1 VAGEKDGERV
11 LYMDF
16 RLTDEQKALRDMVRD
31 FAAKEIAPYAQTFDE
46 QGAIPKDLLDKMAGL
61 GLMGICVPSEYGGA
75 GMDYLAYI
83 IALEEVCKASAS
95 VGLAM
100 TVNNTLYGDP
110 LMRFGTH
117 EQKLCWLKPV
127 AKGERLGCYC
137 LTEPGSGSDA
147 MALATTA
154 VPDADGFVLSGTKA
168 FITNGEIASQAIIFA
183 TVDKTK
189 GDKGVTAFVVD
200 KTSQGFSVSKKAR
213 KMGLLASDTCELTLE
228 NVHVRADQV
237 LGNVGEGYK
246 VAFSTLDAGRIGI
259 AAQALGIAEA
269 ALEAAIAYAKR
280 REQFGKPIAEFEAIQ
295 WMLADMATEI
305 EAARLLTYRAARL
318 KAEGRPRFTR
328 EASMAK
334 LYASEM
340 ANRVASHA
348 IQIHG
353 GYGYRKDYPVERYF
367 RDARA
372 LPLYEGTSEIQRLV
386 IARELLKEGE

>member
-1 VAGEKDGERV
+1 
-11 LYMDF
+11 MDF

-31 FAAKEIAPYAQTFDE
+31 FAAKEVAPHAQAFDE
-46 QGAIPKDLLDKMAGL
+46 QGRIPNDLLDKMAGL
-61 GLMGICVPSEYGGA
+61 GLLGICVPPEYGGA

-83 IALEEVCKASAS
+83 LALVEMCKASAS

-117 EQKLCWLKPV
+117 QQKSCWLTPA
-127 AKGERLGCYC
+127 AKGERLGCYA

-147 MALATTA
+147 MALSTTA
-154 VPDADGFVLSGTKA
+154 VPHKDGFLLNGTKL

-183 TVDKTK
+183 TVDKSK
-189 GDKGVTAFVVD
+189 GHKGVTAFLVE
-200 KTSQGFSVSKKAR
+200 KATPGFSVGKKER
-213 KMGLLASDTCELTLE
+213 KMGLLASDTCELILD
-228 NVHVRADQV
+228 NVQVRADQV

-259 AAQALGIAEA
+259 AAQALGIADA
-269 ALEAAIAYAKR
+269 CLEAAKSYAKR
-280 REQFGKPIAEFEAIQ
+280 RSQFGKPIAEFEAIQ

-305 EAARLLTYRAARL
+305 EAARLLTYRAAML
-318 KAEGRPRFTR
+318 KAEGQPRYTR

-348 IQIHG
+348 VQIYG
-353 GYGYRKDYPVERYF
+353 GSGYMKDYPVERYF

-386 IARELLKEGE
+386 IARELLEEAE

>member
-1 VAGEKDGERV
+1 
-11 LYMDF
+11 MDF
-16 RLTDEQKALRDMVRD
+16 RLTDEQRALRDMVRD
-31 FAAKEIAPYAQTFDE
+31 FAAKEIAPHAQAFDE
-46 QGAIPKDLLDKMAGL
+46 QGAIPKALLDKMAGL

-75 GMDYLAYI
+75 GMDYFAYI

-100 TVNNTLYGDP
+100 TVNNTLYGEP

-117 EQKLCWLKPV
+117 EQKLRWLAP
-127 AKGERLGCYC
+127 AARGERLGCYA

-147 MALATTA
+147 MALAATA
-154 VPDADGFVLSGTKA
+154 TPQDDGFTLNGTKL
-168 FITNGEIASQAIIFA
+168 FITNGEIAAHAVIFA
-183 TVDKTK
+183 TVDKARK
-189 GDKGVTAFVVD
+189 HKGVTAFLVE
-200 KTSQGFSVSKKAR
+200 KGAPGFSVSKKER
-213 KMGLLASDTCELTLE
+213 KMGLLASDTCELVLE

-259 AAQALGIAEA
+259 AAQALGIAGA
-269 ALEAAIAYAKR
+269 ALDAAVGYAKR

-295 WMLADMATEI
+295 WMLADMAVEI
-305 EAARLLTYRAARL
+305 EAARLLTYRAAAL

-348 IQIHG
+348 VQIFG
-353 GYGYRKDYPVERYF
+353 GSGYMKDYPVERFF

-386 IARELLKEGE
+386 LARELLKGAD

>member
-1 VAGEKDGERV
+1 
-11 LYMDF
+11 MDF
-16 RLTDEQKALRDMVRD
+16 RLTDKQKALRDTVRD
-31 FAAKEIAPYAQTFDE
+31 FASKEIAPHAQAFDE

-117 EQKLCWLKPV
+117 EQKVQWMAP
-127 AKGERLGCYC
+127 AATGERLGCYC

-147 MALATTA
+147 MALTATA
-154 VPDADGFVLSGTKA
+154 VPQGDGFVLNGTKF

-183 TVDKTK
+183 TVDKSK
-189 GDKGVTAFVVD
+189 GYKGVTAFLVD
-200 KTSQGFSVSKKAR
+200 KASPGFTVSKKAR
-213 KMGLLASDTCELTLE
+213 KLGLLASDTCEIILE
-228 NVHVRADQV
+228 NVYVRADQV

-269 ALEAAIAYAKR
+269 SLEASLAYAKR
-280 REQFGKPIAEFEAIQ
+280 RKQFGKPIAEFEAIQ

-305 EAARLLTYRAARL
+305 EAARLLTYRAALL
-318 KAEGRPRFTR
+318 KAEGRPRFTH

-334 LYASEM
+334 LYSSEM

-348 IQIHG
+348 VQIYG

-372 LPLYEGTSEIQRLV
+372 TPLYEGTSEIQRLV
-386 IARELLKEGE
+386 IARELLKEAE

>member
-1 VAGEKDGERV
+1 
-11 LYMDF
+11 MDF

-31 FAAKEIAPYAQTFDE
+31 FAAKEIAPYAQAFDE
-46 QGAIPKDLLDKMAGL
+46 QGAIPKILLDKMAGL
-61 GLMGICVPSEYGGA
+61 GLMGVCVPPEYGGA
-75 GMDYLAYI
+75 GMDYLAYV
-83 IALEEVCKASAS
+83 IALEEVCGASAS

-110 LMRFGTH
+110 LMRFGSH
-117 EQKLCWLKPV
+117 EQKLSWLAPA
-127 AKGERLGCYC
+127 AKGAKLGCYA

-154 VPDADGFVLSGTKA
+154 APDGNGFVLNGTKL

-183 TVDKTK
+183 TVDKSK
-189 GDKGVTAFVVD
+189 GHKGITAFLVEKNTPGLTVA
-200 KTSQGFSVSKKAR
+200 KKER
-213 KMGLLASDTCELTLE
+213 KMGLLASDTCELVLE
-228 NVHVRADQV
+228 NVRVRADQV
-237 LGNVGEGYK
+237 LGKVGEGYK

-259 AAQALGIAEA
+259 AAQALGIADA
-269 ALEAAIAYAKR
+269 SLEAAKSYAKR
-280 REQFGKPIAEFEAIQ
+280 REQFGKPIVEFEAIQ
-295 WMLADMATEI
+295 WMLADMATEL
-305 EAARLLTYRAARL
+305 EAARLLTYRAATL

-348 IQIHG
+348 VQIYG
-353 GYGYRKDYPVERYF
+353 GSGYMKDYPVERYF

-386 IARELLKEGE
+386 IARELYKESE

>member
-1 VAGEKDGERV
+1 
-11 LYMDF
+11 MDF

-31 FAAKEIAPYAQTFDE
+31 FAAKEIAPHAQAFDE
-46 QGAIPKDLLDKMAGL
+46 QGAIPKALLDKMAGL

-75 GMDYLAYI
+75 GMDYFAYI

-100 TVNNTLYGDP
+100 TVNNTLYGEP

-117 EQKLCWLKPV
+117 EQKLRWLAPA
-127 AKGERLGCYC
+127 AKGERLGCYA

-147 MALATTA
+147 MALAATA
-154 VPDADGFVLSGTKA
+154 TPQDDGFTLTGTKL
-168 FITNGEIASQAIIFA
+168 FITNGEIAAHAVIFA
-183 TVDKTK
+183 TVDKARK
-189 GDKGVTAFVVD
+189 HKGVTAFLVE
-200 KTSQGFSVSKKAR
+200 KGAPGFSVAKKER
-213 KMGLLASDTCELTLE
+213 KMGLLASDTCELVLE

-259 AAQALGIAEA
+259 AAQALGIAGA
-269 ALEAAIAYAKR
+269 ALDAAVGYAKR

-295 WMLADMATEI
+295 WMLADMAVEI
-305 EAARLLTYRAARL
+305 EAARLLTYRAATL

-348 IQIHG
+348 VQIFG
-353 GYGYRKDYPVERYF
+353 GSGYMKDYPVERFF

-386 IARELLKEGE
+386 LARELLKGAD

>member
-1 VAGEKDGERV
+1 
-11 LYMDF
+11 MDF

-31 FAAKEIAPYAQTFDE
+31 FAAKEIAPHAQAFDE
-46 QGAIPKDLLDKMAGL
+46 QGAIPKALLDKMAGL

-75 GMDYLAYI
+75 GMDYFAYI

-100 TVNNTLYGDP
+100 TVNNTLYGEP

-117 EQKLCWLKPV
+117 EQKLRWLAPA
-127 AKGERLGCYC
+127 AKGERLGCYA

-147 MALATTA
+147 MALAATA
-154 VPDADGFVLSGTKA
+154 TPQDDGFTLTGTKL
-168 FITNGEIASQAIIFA
+168 FITNGEIAAQAVIFA
-183 TVDKTK
+183 TVDKARK
-189 GDKGVTAFVVD
+189 HKGVTAFLVE
-200 KTSQGFSVSKKAR
+200 KGAPGFSVAKKER
-213 KMGLLASDTCELTLE
+213 KMGLLASDTCELVLE

-259 AAQALGIAEA
+259 AAQALGIAGA
-269 ALEAAIAYAKR
+269 ALDAAVGYAKR

-295 WMLADMATEI
+295 WMLADMAVEI
-305 EAARLLTYRAARL
+305 EAARLLTYRAAAL

-348 IQIHG
+348 VQIFG
-353 GYGYRKDYPVERYF
+353 GSGYMKDYPVVRFF

-386 IARELLKEGE
+386 LARELLKGAD

>member
-1 VAGEKDGERV
+1 
-11 LYMDF
+11 MDF
-16 RLTDEQKALRDMVRD
+16 RLTDEQKTLRDMVRD
-31 FAAKEIAPYAQTFDE
+31 FAAKEIAPHAQEFDE
-46 QGAIPKDLLDKMAGL
+46 QGAIPKTLLDKMASL
-61 GLMGICVPSEYGGA
+61 GLMGICIPQEYGGA

-110 LMRFGTH
+110 LMRFGSP
-117 EQKLCWLKPV
+117 EQKERWLAPA

-147 MALATTA
+147 MSLSTTA
-154 VPDADGFVLSGTKA
+154 TPGGDGFVLNGTKL
-168 FITNGEIASQAIIFA
+168 FITNGEIASQAIVFA
-183 TVDKTK
+183 TVDKSK
-189 GDKGVTAFVVD
+189 GYKGVTAFLVD
-200 KTSQGFSVSKKAR
+200 KAAPGFSVSKKER
-213 KMGLLASDTCELTLE
+213 KMGLLASDTCEIVLQ
-228 NVHVRADQV
+228 NVKVRADQV

-259 AAQALGIAEA
+259 AAQSLGIAEA
-269 ALEAAIAYAKR
+269 CLDAARSYAKR
-280 REQFGKPIAEFEAIQ
+280 REQFGKPIAEFQAIQ

-305 EAARLLTYRAARL
+305 EAARLLMFRAAAL

-340 ANRVASHA
+340 VNRVASHA
-348 IQIHG
+348 MQIFG
-353 GYGYRKDYPVERYF
+353 GSGYMKDYPIERYF

-372 LPLYEGTSEIQRLV
+372 TPLYEGTSEIQRLV
-386 IARELLKEGE
+386 IARDLLKEKE

>member
-1 VAGEKDGERV
+1 
-11 LYMDF
+11 MDF

-31 FAAKEIAPYAQTFDE
+31 FAAKEIAPHAQAFDE
-46 QGAIPKDLLDKMAGL
+46 QGAIPKALLDKMAGL

-75 GMDYLAYI
+75 GMDYFAYI

-100 TVNNTLYGDP
+100 TVNNTLYGEP

-117 EQKLCWLKPV
+117 EQKLRWLAPA
-127 AKGERLGCYC
+127 AKGERLGCYA

-147 MALATTA
+147 MALAATA
-154 VPDADGFVLSGTKA
+154 TPQDDGFTLTGTKL
-168 FITNGEIASQAIIFA
+168 FITNGEIAAQAVIFA
-183 TVDKTK
+183 TVDKARK
-189 GDKGVTAFVVD
+189 HKGVTAFLVE
-200 KTSQGFSVSKKAR
+200 KGAPGFSVAKKER
-213 KMGLLASDTCELTLE
+213 KMGLLASDTCELVLE

-259 AAQALGIAEA
+259 AAQALGIAGA
-269 ALEAAIAYAKR
+269 ALDAAVGYAKR

-295 WMLADMATEI
+295 WMLADMAVEI
-305 EAARLLTYRAARL
+305 EAARLLTYRAAAL

-348 IQIHG
+348 VQIFG
-353 GYGYRKDYPVERYF
+353 GSGYMKDYPVERFF

-386 IARELLKEGE
+386 LARELLKGAD

>member
-1 VAGEKDGERV
+1 
-11 LYMDF
+11 MDF
-16 RLTDEQKALRDMVRD
+16 RLNDEQKARRDMVRD

-46 QGAIPKDLLDKMAGL
+46 QGAIPKALLDKMAGL
-61 GLMGICVPSEYGGA
+61 GLMGLYAPPEYGGA
-75 GMDYLAYI
+75 GMDYLSYI

-110 LMRFGTH
+110 LLRFGTH
-117 EQKLCWLKPV
+117 EQKLRWLMPA

-147 MALATTA
+147 MSLGTTA
-154 VPDADGFVLSGTKA
+154 VPDEDGFVLNGAKS
-168 FITNGEIASQAIIFA
+168 FITNGEIASQAIVFA
-183 TVDKTK
+183 TVDKSK
-189 GDKGVTAFVVD
+189 GHKGITAFLVD
-200 KTSQGFSVSKKAR
+200 KASPGFAIVNKGR
-213 KMGLLASDTCELTLE
+213 KLGLLASDTCEIILE
-228 NVHVRADQV
+228 SVHIRADQV

-246 VAFSTLDAGRIGI
+246 VAFATLDAGRIGI
-259 AAQALGIAEA
+259 AAQALGIAGA
-269 ALEAAIAYAKR
+269 ALDAAIGYAKR

-305 EAARLLTYRAARL
+305 EAARLLTYRAATL

-334 LYASEM
+334 LFASEM

-386 IARELLKEGE
+386 IAREILKGVE